1 MLMTSRAE
9 ERSFLPTRRSL
20 LSHLK
25 DWADQESWAR
35 FFDMYRRLI
44 HSTALKAGLTEA
56 EAQDVLQET
65 VLTVARKIKSFRY
78 DPGKGSFKGWLLT
91 ITRWRIADQFRKRQK
106 HVQPPRARR
115 ATEAS
120 STATIERVPDQ
131 GGVDLDAVWEAEWE
145 QTLLDAALAR
155 VKRDANPRHYQIFQ
169 LYALKQWPAGKVAQ
183 TLGVTPGQVRLAKH
197 RVSEQLRRE
206 VVRLKREAQR
216 GPLR

>member
-1 MLMTSRAE
+1 MTSRAG

-25 DWADQESWAR
+25 DWADQESWGR

-44 HSTALKAGLTEA
+44 QSTALKAGLTEA

-78 DPGKGSFKGWLLT
+78 DPAKGSFKGWLLT

-106 HVQPPRARR
+106 NLQPLRARR

-120 STATIERVPDQ
+120 STATIERVPDPV
-131 GGVDLDAVWEAEWE
+131 GVDLDAVWEAEWE

-155 VKRDANPRHYQIFQ
+155 VKRDVNPRHYQIFQ

-183 TLGVTPGQVRLAKH
+183 ALGVTPGQVRLAKH
-197 RVSEQLRRE
+197 RVSERLRRE

>member
-1 MLMTSRAE
+1 MTSRAE

-120 STATIERVPDQ
+120 STATIERVPDP